1 MISILGT
8 LPKRLLAHH
17 VFIPIKYLIFMGVAR
32 LTNVNEWVTV
42 LTSLDVIALALGKQ
56 SDKRHWNHCINVSD
70 HFWERKPDC
79 LTI

>member
-1 MISILGT
+1 M
-8 LPKRLLAHH
+8 A
-17 VFIPIKYLIFMGVAR
+17 IKYLIFMGVAR
-32 LTNVNEWVTV
+32 LTNVNEWATV